1 MTLRGYYI
9 VIAAFLTVSIA
20 YAIRYGY
27 GILLPGMLDVLSI
40 SKTEAGIISGAY
52 FFVYTL
58 SSPILGF
65 LSDKFDSRILLTI
78 FPAMLAVGAIGMAN
92 VSNVNQAVLA
102 FGLAGLGSAACWTPV
117 VSLVQ
122 QWVDDRYRGT
132 ALSIATMGSG
142 IGIFGWSIWLPLV
155 AAGEKYW
162 VGWLQMGLF
171 GLVVAVLNYL
181 LIRNP
186 SSEENR
192 YAQSNEQ
199 SASGTDIAAR
209 QLLLSPKL
217 WLVGLS
223 YACVGFTVLVP
234 FTYLNVYAMQAL
246 HLDFGNATRF
256 FSILAATGLLGKILL
271 GVLSDRLGR
280 IVIMMSCG
288 IFLGGG
294 CLGVVQADSLFLKYA
309 AVGVIG
315 LGFGAVWPM
324 YAAVAI
330 DLFPRSVAGRVIGIW
345 TVFLGVGSI
354 LSPVLC
360 GWIIDRT
367 NDFCGAFNLAFV
379 GGGMA
384 ALLLLPLV
392 ERISLSSI
400 ESRRFFSKQV

>member
-9 VIAAFLTVSIA
+9 IIAAFLTVSIV

-40 SKTEAGIISGAY
+40 SKTEAGIISGSY

-78 FPAMLAVGAIGMAN
+78 FPALLAIGAIAMAN
-92 VSNVNQAVLA
+92 VSNVTQAVLA
-102 FGLAGLGSAACWTPV
+102 FGLAGLGGSACWTPV
-117 VSLVQ
+117 VSMVQ

-162 VGWLQMGLF
+162 VGWLQMGIF
-171 GLVVAVLNYL
+171 GMVVAALNYL

-192 YAQSNEQ
+192 YAHAKEQ

-256 FSILAATGLLGKILL
+256 FSILAATGLLGKVLL

-280 IVIMMSCG
+280 IVIMMICG

-330 DLFPRSVAGRVIGIW
+330 DLFPRSVSGRVIGIW

-360 GWIIDRT
+360 GWMIDLT
-367 NDFCGAFNLAFV
+367 NDFCGAFNLAFA
-379 GGGMA
+379 GGLMA

-392 ERISLSSI
+392 ERISRSSI
-400 ESRRFFSKQV
+400 ESWHFFSKQV